1 MPNLGSGDV
10 FISPKW
16 VHTTSWKS
24 WCGPSITKETS
35 EHPVYT
41 GRAVLIQQK
50 SFKMW
55 GNYRQVDLGI
65 EPARHRA
72 VDKQAA
78 KTINDRSGV
87 GIVTPSW
94 RRKEISTKLKVCS
107 RFKCWSWTLTSQL
120 LQGSLTFCLCR
131 RKEGPGLVSQAVVS
145 HNFLDAV
152 NFHTLLREE
161 ETWAQSYTLLPEVT
175 HSEIGLELRIKLGPL
190 KARLC
195 SAQTPLLS
203 PRKATYDSYVQ
214 STAAES
220 WMRRKAETHFPSP
233 WN

>member
-1 MPNLGSGDV
+1 M
-10 FISPKW
+10 
-16 VHTTSWKS
+16 
-24 WCGPSITKETS
+24 
-35 EHPVYT
+35 
-41 GRAVLIQQK
+41 
-50 SFKMW
+50 
-55 GNYRQVDLGI
+55 DLGI

-161 ETWAQSYTLLPEVT
+161 ET
-175 HSEIGLELRIKLGPL
+175 
-190 KARLC
+190 
-195 SAQTPLLS
+195 
-203 PRKATYDSYVQ
+203 
-214 STAAES
+214 
-220 WMRRKAETHFPSP
+220 
-233 WN
+233 